1 MTEADTS
8 EPEITLEQSRIS
20 KTLTERTMQ
29 AIVLIILSLL
39 FLLPLFSP
47 DTYDG
52 DNHANSDMFDI
63 TVDLYEG
70 KSWEAYVG
78 SVNLIVEN
86 TRNDTQYP
94 IISMEVPDIFGIP
107 FNTNLQRYYPNKSLG
122 LLTDLNQYRYDEYS

>member
-1 MTEADTS
+1 
-8 EPEITLEQSRIS
+8 
-20 KTLTERTMQ
+20 MQ

-52 DNHANSDMFDI
+52 DNHANTDMLEI
-63 TVDLYEG
+63 AIDLYDG

-78 SVNLIVEN
+78 SVNLMIET

-94 IISMEVPDIFGIP
+94 IISLEVPDIFGIP
-107 FNTNLQRYYPNKSLG
+107 FNKK
-122 LLTDLNQYRYDEYS
+122 LTAY